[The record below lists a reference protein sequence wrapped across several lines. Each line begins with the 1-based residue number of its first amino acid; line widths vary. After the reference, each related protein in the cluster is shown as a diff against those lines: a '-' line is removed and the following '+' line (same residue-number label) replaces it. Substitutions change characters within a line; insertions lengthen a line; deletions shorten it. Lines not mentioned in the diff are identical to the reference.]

1 MRARAAPATCGSHT
15 ITRGGSGRAA
25 TAPHAPRERGA
36 EAAVER
42 AAVGTHRRAGGWEK
56 ALWRL
61 PAVAR
66 APYSERGREG
76 EGGKV
81 PRRPPV
87 GPAAALAETAGARP
101 AGRRLELARG
111 ADLLVALA
119 RALVEMIRW
128 AASCCGAG
136 GGDGG
141 LGGGGGRL
149 RRAAALPALASTGAH
164 HAGNGSKRGRDGS
177 KARGGLPEVR
187 TRAHAHACAGSSTRA
202 RVCVCVHCS
211 WHLCDGKCA
220 DSKTLSRQVCYFP
233 GAGAFFFWQLGFA
246 QELEAR
252 CARKH
257 LRTTRLIGCSAGALV
272 AALATA
278 EVSPQRALDLAAK
291 LSIDNGI
298 KLGSAYGITNL
309 GGILHEWLEV
319 RDFRALLP
327 LASLSTDKLS
337 QTTSRRCTC

>member
-1 MRARAAPATCGSHT
+1 MRAQ
-15 ITRGGSGRAA
+15 
-25 TAPHAPRERGA
+25 
-36 EAAVER
+36 V
-42 AAVGTHRRAGGWEK
+42 
-56 ALWRL
+56 
-61 PAVAR
+61 
-66 APYSERGREG
+66 
-76 EGGKV
+76 
-81 PRRPPV
+81 
-87 GPAAALAETAGARP
+87 
-101 AGRRLELARG
+101 
-111 ADLLVALA
+111 
-119 RALVEMIRW
+119 
-128 AASCCGAG
+128 
-136 GGDGG
+136 
-141 LGGGGGRL
+141 
-149 RRAAALPALASTGAH
+149 
-164 HAGNGSKRGRDGS
+164 
-177 KARGGLPEVR
+177 
-187 TRAHAHACAGSSTRA
+187 RA
-202 RVCVCVHCS
+202 RVRAYAFVCIAHGTFAMGSVLTAKH
-211 WHLCDGKCA
+211 
-220 DSKTLSRQVCYFP
+220 SRQVCYFP